1 MCPMPLSARL
11 GLWSHGMV
19 TSRALVVQSAM
30 LTTRLVWQLLDFAR
44 ALFVHGAQRVCLLAD
59 AACGLLGLPV
69 DD

>member
-1 MCPMPLSARL
+1 MM
-11 GLWSHGMV
+11 
-19 TSRALVVQSAM
+19 TSRALVLHSAM

-59 AACGLLGLPV
+59 SARGLLGLPV